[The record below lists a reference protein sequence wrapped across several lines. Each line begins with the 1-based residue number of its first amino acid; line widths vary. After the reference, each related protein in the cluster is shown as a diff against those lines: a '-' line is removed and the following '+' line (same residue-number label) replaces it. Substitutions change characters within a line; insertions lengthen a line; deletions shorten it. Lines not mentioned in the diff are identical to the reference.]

1 MSETPLINSAD
12 SLPRDKPI
20 PLRLLLDTLFLLL
33 ILGGL
38 GAGYWL
44 LLGSVDNISTW
55 LFGVLCIGGF
65 VGFSLAGLLVV
76 HRRIYQR
83 LTLGATLIDNGVVGW
98 FFSGMLVVYGI
109 TLGLIV
115 VATWQSSSEVSD
127 IVSREAAGIGA
138 LYRDISGYPAMPR
151 KTLRGQLREY
161 TLFIV
166 EQEWPAQRQ
175 GKILDEGTRLLNQFQ
190 SDLYSYEPQT
200 EGQKILHA
208 ESVHAYNRIMEQRR
222 MRIETTHWGAPDVL
236 WTVVLLG
243 GVLCINFSYCF
254 HLEDVRLHALLT
266 GGLAAMIGLLVF
278 LTASLD
284 RPFHGAVKVSP
295 EAYQLIIERL
305 MAIK

>member
-1 MSETPLINSAD
+1 MNETPLINSAD
-12 SLPRDKPI
+12 SLHPDNSM
-20 PLRLLLDTLFLLL
+20 PLRLLPGTLVLLL
-33 ILGGL
+33 ILGLL

-44 LLGSVDNISTW
+44 LLGSVDNIPTW

-83 LTLGATLIDNGVVGW
+83 LTVGATLIDNGVVGW

-127 IVSREAAGIGA
+127 IVSKEAAGIA
-138 LYRDISGYPAMPR
+138 VLYRDISGYPAMPR
-151 KTLRGQLREY
+151 KTLHKQLREY

-175 GKILDEGTRLLNQFQ
+175 GKLIDEGTRLLNQFQ
-190 SDLYSYEPQT
+190 SDLYGFEPQT

-208 ESVHAYNRIMEQRR
+208 ESVYAFNRIIEYRR
-222 MRIETTHWGAPDVL
+222 MRIETVHWGAPDVL

-278 LTASLD
+278 LTASWTD
-284 RPFHGAVKVSP
+284 PFMG
-295 EAYQLIIERL
+295 QLECRL
-305 MAIK
+305 MPIN

>member
-1 MSETPLINSAD
+1 MSETPQINPAGSPHPND
-12 SLPRDKPI
+12 PTPW
-20 PLRLLLDTLFLLL
+20 RLLLDTLVLLSIIGL
-33 ILGGL
+33 L
-38 GAGYWL
+38 GAGYWW
-44 LLGSVDNISTW
+44 LLGSVDNMPTW

-65 VGFSLAGLLVV
+65 VRFSLAGLLLV
-76 HRRIYQR
+76 HRRIHQR
-83 LTLGATLIDNGVVGW
+83 LTLGATLVDNGVVGW

-115 VATWQSSSEVSD
+115 VATWQSSSAVSD
-127 IVSREAAGIGA
+127 LVSKEAAGIGA
-138 LYRDISGYPAMPR
+138 LYRDIGGYPAMPGD
-151 KTLRGQLREY
+151 TLRRQLREY

-175 GKILDEGTRLLNQFQ
+175 GKLLDKGTRLLNQFQ
-190 SDLYSYEPQT
+190 NGLYGFEPGT

-208 ESVHAYNRIMEQRR
+208 ESVYAFNRIIEYRR
-222 MRIETTHWGAPDVL
+222 MRIETVHWGAPGVL

-243 GVLCINFSYCF
+243 AVLCINFSYCF

-295 EAYQLIIERL
+295 EAYRLIIERL